1 MAFFLSFTLAWVSVL
16 AFFWGVSKA
25 GASAATAALVLAP
38 VMGFFTLMPF
48 SGFTI
53 YFPELFP
60 TRLRTTGCG
69 FAYNA
74 ARVLAAFAPF
84 ALGFLDKKFGF
95 PMAATIVA
103 SVFIFGFVGAWMG
116 PETKGLPLPEDKDF
130 DPVPAKI

>member
-1 MAFFLSFTLAWVSVL
+1 
-16 AFFWGVSKA
+16 
-25 GASAATAALVLAP
+25 
-38 VMGFFTLMPF
+38 MGFFTLGPF

-74 ARVLAAFAPF
+74 ARILAAAAPF
-84 ALGFLDKKFGF
+84 GIGFLGKKYGFPQAASIVVFVYVLGFIGTWI
-95 PMAATIVA
+95 A
-103 SVFIFGFVGAWMG
+103 

-130 DPVPAKI
+130 DASPQIAAAPAAGRT